1 MERESEA
8 FAREEW
14 WADHR
19 WPYNRAL
26 IVAGILAFVCYAT
39 VAGTLVARVDPC
51 VEITIFTTAFQGF
64 GYLLAMGIANLCYFL
79 GPLSERI
86 IHPRDPAHFRQVVY
100 RLGFWFSVLLPFSV
114 PLLLSYFALFHPDQ
128 FRHGEFEPC

>member
-1 MERESEA
+1 
-8 FAREEW
+8 
-14 WADHR
+14 
-19 WPYNRAL
+19 
-26 IVAGILAFVCYAT
+26 
-39 VAGTLVARVDPC
+39 
-51 VEITIFTTAFQGF
+51 
-64 GYLLAMGIANLCYFL
+64 MGIANLCYFL

-86 IHPRDPAHFRQVVY
+86 IHARDPAHFRQVVY